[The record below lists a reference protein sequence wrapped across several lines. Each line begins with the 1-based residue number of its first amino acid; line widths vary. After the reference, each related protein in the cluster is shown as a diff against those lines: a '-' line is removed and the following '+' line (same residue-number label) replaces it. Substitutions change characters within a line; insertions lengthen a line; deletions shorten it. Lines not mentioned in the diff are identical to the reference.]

1 MEKAQNKFEPSRIN
15 RVNFMILWAI
25 CIILSIERIA
35 LDGKG
40 GIAVAITLALAG
52 IIGTVF
58 YFIPSNSTIK
68 GLMICLVPFY
78 VSFYLLYAS
87 KGNPKMFLVFLG
99 VAVMVTLYFKCNLLG
114 IYAVIMNISLII
126 FYIIS
131 PISLMGIN
139 PNTNEFIQRIFVID
153 AIIGIL
159 YILTKWGTDMIDS
172 ISVKEKNG
180 EELLKKLELTMGKIE
195 KSTKVLSSGISMC
208 NESIGI
214 TRTSSENIS
223 IAVQQIARCA
233 ETEAASATGISSVA
247 QDAVSLIKDTRDIS
261 KEINENAVKIKS
273 IVNNGLLEMK
283 NMDSQMELIK
293 IAVGSSYSTVEELKS
308 SISKINTSLAS
319 IVGISE
325 QTNLLSLNA
334 SIEAARAGEA
344 GRGFA
349 VVAAEVQKLAEQSGS
364 IVKDISEVITV
375 INEKS
380 KKTFEVV
387 ENGKVAVKSGTEIVG
402 RVCCR
407 FDEVANSFNEMN
419 DNIFRERNCVD
430 GIHTTFLSI
439 ENQIIEVASA
449 SEENSA
455 SSEEILAEIEEQNLK
470 IISIQNAISELDN
483 LCMELKDM
491 LKK

>member
-1 MEKAQNKFEPSRIN
+1 
-15 RVNFMILWAI
+15 
-25 CIILSIERIA
+25 
-35 LDGKG
+35 
-40 GIAVAITLALAG
+40 
-52 IIGTVF
+52 
-58 YFIPSNSTIK
+58 
-68 GLMICLVPFY
+68 
-78 VSFYLLYAS
+78 
-87 KGNPKMFLVFLG
+87 
-99 VAVMVTLYFKCNLLG
+99 
-114 IYAVIMNISLII
+114 
-126 FYIIS
+126 
-131 PISLMGIN
+131 
-139 PNTNEFIQRIFVID
+139 
-153 AIIGIL
+153 
-159 YILTKWGTDMIDS
+159 
-172 ISVKEKNG
+172 
-180 EELLKKLELTMGKIE
+180 
-195 KSTKVLSSGISMC
+195 
-208 NESIGI
+208 
-214 TRTSSENIS
+214 
-223 IAVQQIARCA
+223 
-233 ETEAASATGISSVA
+233 
-247 QDAVSLIKDTRDIS
+247 
-261 KEINENAVKIKS
+261 
-273 IVNNGLLEMK
+273 
-283 NMDSQMELIK
+283 LIK

-455 SSEEILAEIEEQNLK
+455 SSEEILAEIEEQNVK